1 MAGSVSIFSSFDLMA
16 GILNITHLRAQQKAL
31 MSRVVLAVEGEVKKV
46 TPVRTGNLR
55 RSVTGAVRSPVEG
68 VVGSNLVYAPI
79 VHRTNPYLDIGYAN
93 AEGQIDGL
101 FRWFADE
108 VVDRS

>member
-1 MAGSVSIFSSFDLMA
+1 M
-16 GILNITHLRAQQKAL
+16 
-31 MSRVVLAVEGEVKKV
+31 
-46 TPVRTGNLR
+46 
-55 RSVTGAVRSPVEG
+55 RSPVEG